1 MRASLQPIRIL
12 IIDDH
17 TILRRG
23 LRMMLDQQSD
33 LQVVGEAGTGMAAR
47 QELLARAP
55 DLVLTDLF
63 LPDLD
68 DVEICDQVHAVSPT
82 SKLLILSGTQSGPTI
97 QRAVATGIDGFLLK
111 EVTPAELADAIRQVM
126 RGVPV
131 FHPEVTAMLRAQR
144 ENTAAHSDQSTSH
157 PDLTAREY
165 QVLSLMATTASNR
178 EIAEQLALGEETV
191 RTHVKNILRK
201 LHAKNRTQA
210 VIEALRHNLIC
221 LN

>member
-1 MRASLQPIRIL
+1 MRANLQPIRIL

-33 LQVVGEAGTGMAAR
+33 LQVVGEAGTGTAAR
-47 QELLARAP
+47 QELLTRAP

-68 DVEICDQVHAVSPT
+68 DVEICDQVHALSPT

-111 EVTPAELADAIRQVM
+111 EVTPAELAEAIRQVM

-131 FHPEVTAMLRAQR
+131 FHPEVTAMLRTHR
-144 ENTAAHSDQSTSH
+144 EKATTHPNHPTSRS
-157 PDLTAREY
+157 DLTTREH